1 MRHRRVRVALILA
14 GLAVLAW
21 LRLGPLPPELHRA
34 RPTIDPARLP
44 PALVQATLAAEDA
57 RFFSHPG
64 VDPLAL
70 TRAAWHDLRYRRMLE
85 GGSTVTQQT
94 AKVLL
99 RSPTEHRTAR
109 DKLRETLYALR
120 LEHARSKREIM
131 ALYLSVAPY
140 GNGFTGAAEASRAYF
155 GCAPADLTPAQ
166 AALLAGL
173 PQRPSALNP
182 YRDRAA
188 AVKRQQ
194 WVLKR
199 MGELGH
205 LDAKALAAARA
216 ERLRLLPPRP

>member
-1 MRHRRVRVALILA
+1 MGRRRLRLVLLLAALA
-14 GLAVLAW
+14 GAAW
-21 LRLGPLPPELHRA
+21 VRLGPLPPDIRDA
-34 RPTIDPARLP
+34 RPALDARRLP
-44 PALVQATLAAEDA
+44 PALVKATLAAEDA
-57 RFFSHPG
+57 RFFRHPG

-70 TRAAWHDLRYRRMLE
+70 VRAAWHDVRARRMLE

-120 LEHARSKREIM
+120 LEHARDKREIM

-140 GNGFTGAAEASRAYF
+140 GPGLTGATEASRAYF
-155 GCAPADLTPAQ
+155 GCAPEDLTPAQ

-188 AVKRQQ
+188 AMKRQR

-205 LDAKALAAARA
+205 LDAKGLAAARA
-216 ERLRLLPPRP
+216 ERLRLRPERR

>member
-1 MRHRRVRVALILA
+1 MRRRRLRVALIAAALA
-14 GLAVLAW
+14 FTGWV
-21 LRLGPLPPELHRA
+21 RLGPLPTELREA
-34 RPTIDPARLP
+34 RPVLDAGRLP
-44 PALVQATLAAEDA
+44 PVLVQATLAAEDA

-70 TRAAWHDLRYRRMLE
+70 GRALWHDVRWFRMLE

-94 AKVLL
+94 AKEVL

-109 DKLRETLYALR
+109 AKLRETLYALR

-140 GNGFTGAAEASRAYF
+140 GDGLTGAAAASRAYF
-155 GCAPADLTPAQ
+155 GCAVEDLTPAQ

-182 YRDRAA
+182 YRDPAA

-194 WVLKR
+194 WVLTR
-199 MGELGH
+199 MGVLGH
-205 LDAKALAAARA
+205 LDAAALAAARA
-216 ERLRLLPPRP
+216 EPLRLRPQRP